1 MNPATRKLA
10 QITID
15 GENLPTTEALVETL
29 MGKRADLRYQYIQD
43 HAQFVED
50 LDI

>member
-1 MNPATRKLA
+1 
-10 QITID
+10 
-15 GENLPTTEALVETL
+15 LVETL

-43 HAQFVED
+43 HAQYVED